1 MYKSTSPAESI
12 KPQITTLRAAVA
24 GMIGPILFGILI
36 VILTLLQYDFLLGLG
51 WNPIQSSDVPWPS
64 ALALG
69 PYGWLQVVNFVIF
82 GLLLIA
88 FAVGLHREIVGG
100 RWAKAGPLL
109 LITAGIALVLCG
121 FKTDPHLANGPQTIQ
136 GWIHGLA
143 FFLLV
148 GSIIPSFFVM
158 WLRLRKDSRWRGF
171 DWYTLISGVLALFA
185 FFLPGVGFY
194 VFLAVILT
202 WIEVMA
208 IRLWNLLG

>member
-1 MYKSTSPAESI
+1 MNLVS
-12 KPQITTLRAAVA
+12 QMTTRRAAVA
-24 GMIGPILFGILI
+24 GMLAPIMFSLLV
-36 VILTLLQYDFLLGLG
+36 VILTLLQHEFLLGLG
-51 WNPIQSSDVPWPS
+51 WHPIQSSDVPWPS

-69 PYGWLQVVNFVIF
+69 PYGWLQVANFVLF
-82 GLLLIA
+82 GLLLIV
-88 FAVGLHREIVGG
+88 FAVGLHRDIVGG
-100 RWAKAGPLL
+100 KWAKAGPLL

-148 GSIIPSFFVM
+148 GSIIPAFFVM
-158 WLRLRKDSRWRGF
+158 WRRLQKDSRWRGY

-194 VFLAVILT
+194 FFLAVILT

-208 IRLWNLLG
+208 MRLWSLSR